1 MDTSSIALG
10 LLTVPKNFNWKFF
23 FTGIFFNWK
32 IMLEK
37 VYWKKK
43 TPPQKTE
50 KKLKKGLS

>member
-1 MDTSSIALG
+1 LG